1 MATSV
6 NTLVLIKGGGD
17 VGSAVAHLLY
27 RSGYLPV
34 IVEGP
39 HPATVRRRMS
49 YAQAVFDGE
58 AELEGIRGE
67 RVDSINTLQALLP
80 WGKVIPVF
88 VGSASVVLEA
98 LQPEVVVDAR
108 MRKRERAEP
117 QLEEAPLVIGL
128 GPGFRAQEVVHVV
141 IETNRGPHLGRVIT
155 EGEAESYTGEPV
167 AIEGYKRERYIYAP
181 CDGVFKT
188 KLDMGTFVQAGEV
201 VGRIGERKLRVE
213 VSGIIRGITRS
224 GVRIKMGT
232 KVVDVDPRGKE
243 ELIAGIGER
252 SRRIAEGVLEAIHR
266 WEDNKS

>member
-1 MATSV
+1 
-6 NTLVLIKGGGD
+6 
-17 VGSAVAHLLY
+17 
-27 RSGYLPV
+27 
-34 IVEGP
+34 
-39 HPATVRRRMS
+39 
-49 YAQAVFDGE
+49 
-58 AELEGIRGE
+58 
-67 RVDSINTLQALLP
+67 
-80 WGKVIPVF
+80 
-88 VGSASVVLEA
+88 
-98 LQPEVVVDAR
+98 
-108 MRKRERAEP
+108 
-117 QLEEAPLVIGL
+117 
-128 GPGFRAQEVVHVV
+128 VV